1 MTPPRPWQV
10 WRTNRGR
17 GVALVSSH
25 ETQDEAYSAAEGLTG
40 RRAVCHATLVSEGWL
55 RTWSGS
61 RGPAGRRPRE
71 VAIEALRAARTGAT
85 LRDLGLSWRRARR
98 AERAIADT
106 RDHVE
111 LVRCGRHLVV
121 SRDGQTRADPEGDAR
136 RLVVA
141 VATLRDFDGRPTR
154 EGIRALLGWTRR
166 QLAEVVEECI
176 EERGW
181 LELVGAWRLRPT
193 AAGRRQLRTLE
204 QVVAVEPPPEPR
216 GVSLG

>member
-1 MTPPRPWQV
+1 MNPPRPWQV
-10 WRTNRGR
+10 WRLNRGR

-25 ETQDEAYSAAEGLTG
+25 ETQDQAYSAAEGLSG
-40 RRAVCHATLVSEGWL
+40 RRAVCHATLVAEGWL
-55 RTWSGS
+55 RTWSGRS
-61 RGPAGRRPRE
+61 GPAGRRPMD
-71 VAIEALRAARTGAT
+71 VAIEALRAARPGAT
-85 LRDLGLSWRRARR
+85 LRDLGLSWKRARR
-98 AERAIADT
+98 AERAIRDT

-121 SRDGQTRADPEGDAR
+121 SRDGETRPDPEGDAR

-154 EGIRALLGWTRR
+154 ERIRALLGWTRR
-166 QLAEVVEECI
+166 ELAVVVEECL

-193 AAGRRQLRTLE
+193 AAGRRQLRALE
-204 QVVAVEPPPEPR
+204 QVAAVQPLEVAH
-216 GVSLG
+216 G